1 MDSFKFLLFTAQVVH
16 LTFLIFWHKG
26 MCHLVETNQMNQ
38 MPTRSGWD
46 ERLGYKRIHPN
57 YVQF

>member
-1 MDSFKFLLFTAQVVH
+1 
-16 LTFLIFWHKG
+16 